1 MKLHHLL
8 LAAVAILIAASAA
21 VASDWDT
28 EAARR
33 KAAYIFLD
41 ALDDL
46 NDERYTAYS
55 TKLRRATTLDPDDPD
70 MAAEYA
76 ELLIETT
83 RLDSAGAEA
92 VYAALWRRFLARPG
106 DYTIASGVADV
117 AQQMGK
123 YEDVARV
130 WKELRRS
137 LPGRNDPAMNL
148 ADTYVLMYMR
158 GDTAAYDSAMA
169 IYRSLEEGLGVDVGL
184 SSHKVRTLMLH
195 ADTAAV
201 VHELGRLAAAA
212 PADADVALYSGQ
224 VFESLAMPD
233 SALERY
239 DRVCRIDSTDGRAL
253 MLRSKLHLTMG
264 DSAAYDRE
272 VFRALES
279 PNLDFTNKMRML
291 TSYIRALF
299 TDSTQHER
307 IDRLFEV
314 MRQVNPTE
322 PDLYALCA
330 LYMSQTGRPD
340 AAAEQAGYAVDLDPA
355 NVELWTM
362 LVQAEARRD
371 STERV
376 ISTTR
381 RGAAL
386 FPDNAYFP
394 LVGAGQLLQEK
405 RLDEAAAML
414 DSFDINL
421 VQSSEIAGEYWT
433 MRADI
438 EYGAGRPDIASVLYE
453 RAIAIDPHNYLAM
466 NNYAYHLAETDTLL
480 DRAEHYA
487 SLAVKNQP
495 ENPTMLDTYAWV
507 LFKKKEY
514 SLARGYID
522 AALRIYEGGAAAAE
536 DEAAGDSGED
546 AAAGGEEK
554 EGASAEIYDHA
565 GDIYFMNGERA
576 DALGYWRK
584 AAALDPDNELI
595 GRKVALKTI
604 LFE

>member
-1 MKLHHLL
+1 MRLHHLL
-8 LAAVAILIAASAA
+8 LAALAVALAAMAA
-21 VASDWDT
+21 VAADWDT
-28 EAARR
+28 EATRR

-55 TKLRRATTLDPDDPD
+55 TKLRRATTLDPADPD

-76 ELLIETT
+76 EMLIETT

-92 VYAALWRRFLARPG
+92 VYAALWRRFLHRPG

-123 YEDVARV
+123 YSDVARV

-158 GDTAAYDSAMA
+158 GDTAAYDSAMT

-184 SSHKVRTLMLH
+184 SSHKVRALMLH
-195 ADTAAV
+195 GDTAAV

-224 VFESLAMPD
+224 VFESLHMPD

-239 DRVCRIDSTDGRAL
+239 DRVCRLDSTDGRAL
-253 MLRSKLHLTMG
+253 MLRAQLHLTRG
-264 DSAAYDRE
+264 DSTAYDSE

-299 TDSTQHER
+299 SDSTQHER
-307 IDRLFEV
+307 IDRLFDV
-314 MRQVNPTE
+314 MRQVNPGE

-340 AAAEQAGYAVDLDPA
+340 AAAEQAGYAVDLDPG

-371 STERV
+371 STRRV
-376 ISTTR
+376 IEVSR
-381 RGAAL
+381 RGAAR
-386 FPDNAYFP
+386 FPDTPYFP
-394 LVGAGQLLQEK
+394 IVGAGQLLQA
-405 RLDEAAAML
+405 RRFDEAAAML
-414 DSFDINL
+414 DSFNIATVENTE
-421 VQSSEIAGEYWT
+421 VAGEYWA

-438 EYGAGRPDIASVLYE
+438 EYGAGRPDSAAVLYE

-522 AALRIYEGGAAAAE
+522 AALRIYEGVPAAE
-536 DEAAGDSGED
+536 AAETESP
-546 AAAGGEEK
+546 AAEEEK
-554 EGASAEIYDHA
+554 EGASAEIFDHA
-565 GDIYFMNGERA
+565 GDIYFMNGERQA
-576 DALGYWRK
+576 AIDFWKR

-595 GRKVALKTI
+595 ARKVAHKTI
-604 LFE
+604 FFE

>member
-1 MKLHHLL
+1 MRLHHIM

-28 EAARR
+28 EATRR

-55 TKLRRATTLDPDDPD
+55 SKLRRATALDPDDPD

-92 VYAALWRRFLARPG
+92 VYAALWRRFLHRPG
-106 DYTIASGVADV
+106 DYTIASEVADV

-123 YEDVARV
+123 YADVARV

-137 LPGRNDPAMNL
+137 LPGRNDPSMNL

-158 GDTAAYDSAMA
+158 GDTAAYDSAMT
-169 IYRSLEEGLGVDVGL
+169 IYRSLEDGLGVDVGL
-184 SSHKVRTLMLH
+184 SSHKVRALMLH
-195 ADTAAV
+195 GDTAAV

-224 VFESLAMPD
+224 VFESLGMPD

-253 MLRSKLHLTMG
+253 MLRSKLHLSRG
-264 DSAAYDRE
+264 DSAAYDDE

-291 TSYIRALF
+291 SSYIRALF
-299 TDSTQHER
+299 TDSTQHAR

-314 MRQVNPTE
+314 MRQVNPGE

-340 AAAEQAGYAVDLDPA
+340 AAAEQAGYAVDLDPS

-371 STERV
+371 STARV
-376 ISTTR
+376 IDVTR

-386 FPDNAYFP
+386 FPDNPYFP
-394 LVGAGQLLQEK
+394 IVGAGQLLQDK
-405 RLDEAAAML
+405 RYDEAAAML
-414 DSFDINL
+414 DSFDINP
-421 VQSSEIAGEYWT
+421 VQNSEVVGEYWT

-438 EYGAGRPDIASVLYE
+438 EYGAGRTDSASVLYE

-466 NNYAYHLAETDTLL
+466 NNYAYHLAENDTLL

-487 SLAVKNQP
+487 SLAVKNRP
-495 ENPTMLDTYAWV
+495 ESPTMLDTYAWV

-522 AALRIYEGGAAAAE
+522 AALRICDGTASAKDSDSPDGDAQELQE
-536 DEAAGDSGED
+536 DS
-546 AAAGGEEK
+546 

-565 GDIYFMNGERA
+565 GDIYFMNGER
-576 DALGYWRK
+576 DTALEYWRR
-584 AAALDPDNELI
+584 AAALDPENELI
-595 GRKVALKTI
+595 ARKVALKTI